1 MRRRATQK
9 QAADFGPLVFDA
21 QGAPVGVHI
30 PVAPADDDSRH
41 ARRLRRYEAL
51 RRTRELDAPYR
62 LRCEVSLFCFDPP
75 H

>member
-1 MRRRATQK
+1 MRRRAKQK
-9 QAADFGPLVFDA
+9 QSADDGPVVFDA
-21 QGAPVGVHI
+21 QGVPVGVHV
-30 PVAPADDDSRH
+30 PVAPAVDDSRH

-51 RRTRELDAPYR
+51 RHTRELESQHR